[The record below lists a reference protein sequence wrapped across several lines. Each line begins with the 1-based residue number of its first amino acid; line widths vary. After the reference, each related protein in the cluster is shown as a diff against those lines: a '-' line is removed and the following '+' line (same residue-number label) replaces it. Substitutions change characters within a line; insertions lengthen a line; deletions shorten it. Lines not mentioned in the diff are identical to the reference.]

1 MINMPGGA
9 VVVVEGSSWVMNS
22 QSALKFVCRESR
34 ATDVTYERRLG
45 CLRTEGGV

>member
-1 MINMPGGA
+1 MPVGA
-9 VVVVEGSSWVMNS
+9 VVAVEVSSWVVNS
-22 QSALKFVCRESR
+22 QSALTFVCRESR